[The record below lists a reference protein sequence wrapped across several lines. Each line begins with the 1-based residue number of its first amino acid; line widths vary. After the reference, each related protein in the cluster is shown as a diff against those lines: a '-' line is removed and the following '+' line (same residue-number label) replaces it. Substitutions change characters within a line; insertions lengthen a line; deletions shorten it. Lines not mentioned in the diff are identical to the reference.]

1 MKSDRGGTV
10 ALIAAFYG
18 LIYAAWCAV
27 GWGRLT
33 TLGMALGDLAF
44 IPLNLTAAALFVH
57 ASRRETLDLRVRTA
71 LRRFA
76 LGYGLISLGNLLWF
90 YHADV
95 VHQDPNRFWPSL
107 PYLLFFPVVVAG
119 LMALPLAPRQRFEWW
134 KFLLDSVTVMLGGTM
149 AVWFFVIRPTLPVQG
164 GIGDELFAIA
174 YPLGGLALIAALTRV
189 VLRLPEGHDIRPF
202 TLFSLGML
210 AGLVADLMY
219 QLVYEET
226 GYRGVA
232 WTDGLYVVSYVLLIW
247 CAEAWLHSPSP
258 GQVPGRRPL
267 AEVQHFSPLPYVAAG
282 LAFVPLL
289 WVAIRQWSVPLG
301 PLVLGAVALT
311 GLLLVRQAFAVQQ
324 NTRLLAERAV
334 RESEARF
341 ESLVR
346 HSSDVI
352 MIVEPDRTTR
362 FASPTAF
369 RLLGRSPDEL
379 VRTDLVSLLHSD
391 DAARGAAFL
400 NELLLHPERTA
411 AITWRMQHADGSAR
425 RVETVGTNL
434 LNDPAIGGLVLNTRD
449 LTEREQLENQLH
461 HAKKMEA
468 IGRLAGGVAHDFNNL
483 LTSVLINSELAA
495 GRLPPDD
502 PVRED
507 LKEIRRAT
515 TRAAALTSQLL
526 AFGRKQ
532 AVEPRVLHPGRLIG
546 ETQQMLERLV
556 GETIRFVTRVDPGVG
571 SVCADHGQLEQ
582 VLLNLVVNARDAMP
596 NGGTLTVGVANQ
608 NVAPGFA
615 SQHLGLPAGWYV
627 VLSVADTGVG
637 MDAATQSQIFEP
649 FFTTKERGKG
659 TGLGLAMVYGI
670 VRQSNGAIL
679 VESTPGR
686 GTRFEVFLPR
696 VAATREAGAT
706 EAPHVVAQTRG
717 SGTILVV
724 EDEEALLAVIGRILT
739 DHGYTALTASDGE
752 AAGRIA
758 LAHQGPIDLLL
769 TDVVMPGANGPEV
782 AAALRRGRPALRVL
796 YMSGYAADAFGAVG
810 LDSEGV
816 DIFRKPFTAED
827 LVARVEA
834 RLATGVPAPSPS
846 SRRAARG

>member
-1 MKSDRGGTV
+1 MRSDRGGTV

-18 LIYAAWCAV
+18 LTYAVWCAV
-27 GWGRLT
+27 GWGRMT
-33 TLGMALGDLAF
+33 SLGMALGDLAF
-44 IPLNLTAAALFVH
+44 IPLNLTAVALFLR
-57 ASRRETLDLRVRTA
+57 ASHREALDPRVRTA
-71 LRRFA
+71 LTRFA
-76 LGYGLISLGNLLWF
+76 LAYGLISLGNLLWF

-95 VHQDPNRFWPSL
+95 RHQEPNRFWPSL
-107 PYLLFFPVVVAG
+107 PYLLFYPVVVAG
-119 LMALPLAPRQRFEWW
+119 LMALPVAPRRRFEWW
-134 KFLLDSVTVMLGGTM
+134 KFLLDSVTVMLGGAM
-149 AVWFFVIRPTLPVQG
+149 AIWFFVIRPTLPVEG
-164 GIGDELFAIA
+164 SIGDELFAIA
-174 YPLGGLALIAALTRV
+174 YPLGGLVLIAALTRSL
-189 VLRLPEGHDIRPF
+189 LRTPEGHDLRPF

-210 AGLVADLMY
+210 VGLVADLMY

-247 CAEAWLHSPSP
+247 GAEAWLHSPSP
-258 GQVPGRRPL
+258 GPIAGRRPPS
-267 AEVQHFSPLPYVAAG
+267 EVQHFSPLPYVAAG

-324 NTRLLAERAV
+324 NTRLLAERAA

-352 MIVEPDRTTR
+352 MIVEPDRTIR

-369 RLLGRSPDEL
+369 RLLGRLPDQIA
-379 VRTDLVSLLHSD
+379 RTDFVRLLHPD

-400 NELLLHPERTA
+400 NELLLHPESTA
-411 AITWRMQHADGSAR
+411 VITWRMRYADGSSR
-425 RVETVGTNL
+425 HVETVGTNL

-483 LTSVLINSELAA
+483 LTSVLINSDLAA
-495 GRLPPDD
+495 ARLPPGD

-515 TRAAALTSQLL
+515 TRAASLTSQLL

-532 AVEPRVLHPGRLIG
+532 AVEPRVLNLGGLIG

-556 GETIRFVTRVDPGVG
+556 GETIRFTARVDPAAG
-571 SVCADHGQLEQ
+571 SVCADPGQLEQ

-596 NGGTLTVGVANQ
+596 NGGTLTVGVADQ
-608 NVAPGFA
+608 DVAPGFA
-615 SQHLGLPAGWYV
+615 SQHLGLPPGPYV
-627 VLSVADTGVG
+627 VLDVTDTGVG

-670 VRQSNGAIL
+670 VRQSNGAIG
-679 VESTPGR
+679 VESAPGR

-696 VAATREAGAT
+696 VAATSEAGGT
-706 EAPHVVAQTRG
+706 EAPHAAAHTLG

-724 EDEEALLAVIGRILT
+724 EDEEALLVVIGRILA
-739 DHGYTALTASDGE
+739 DHGYTTLTALGGE
-752 AAGRIA
+752 EAGRIA
-758 LAHQGPIDLLL
+758 REHQGPIDLLL
-769 TDVVMPGANGPEV
+769 TDVVMPGATGPEV
-782 AAALRRGRPALRVL
+782 AAHLRRVRPDLQVL
-796 YMSGYAADAFGAVG
+796 YMSGHAADAFGAAG
-810 LDSEGV
+810 LDPEGV
-816 DIFRKPFTAED
+816 DIFRKPFTAKD

-834 RLATGVPAPSPS
+834 LLGPKDRTPGPPSP
-846 SRRAARG
+846 RAPRG